1 MRDGKRMIRRFVMDQ
16 TISSCPNL
24 TEIIIDKNVQVSSAT
39 SFLGAENDYV
49 KTKAI
54 GRMSD
59 SFKKNAMSKLLIG
72 NRYIAAADVKASI
85 NLVGDEAC

>member
-1 MRDGKRMIRRFVMDQ
+1 MRDGKRMIRRFVMDLI
-16 TISSCPNL
+16 ISSCPNL
-24 TEIIIDKNVQVSSAT
+24 TEIIIDKNVQVSSAI

-49 KTKAI
+49 KTKVI